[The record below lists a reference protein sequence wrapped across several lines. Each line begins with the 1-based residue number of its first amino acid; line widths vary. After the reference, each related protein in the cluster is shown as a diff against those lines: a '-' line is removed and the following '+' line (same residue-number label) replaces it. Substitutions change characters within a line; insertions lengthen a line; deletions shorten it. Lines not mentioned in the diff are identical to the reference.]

1 MWHLDLL
8 QRCGV
13 KLGVWRA
20 VRLPSEWGLDGTW
33 KTRGCCSELQ
43 GGTWFGTTGLSWR
56 LLLSICSGYRASTS
70 VCRSQTQAMQTRWG
84 LLLPWGGTSSFFPA
98 TSSHRSRNLHY
109 PGRCLLPLILW
120 KEQAGLPHFG
130 ARKYF
135 FFPVTTETL
144 IEFCLETFLQLFLS
158 KCNYWSWWEFQC
170 WLN

>member
-1 MWHLDLL
+1 MWCEIRCMKGCEASFRMGPQWHLKDMGMLL
-8 QRCGV
+8 WTSGWHM
-13 KLGVWRA
+13 VWH
-20 VRLPSEWGLDGTW
+20 
-33 KTRGCCSELQ
+33 RGSFLEA
-43 GGTWFGTTGLSWR
+43 
-56 LLLSICSGYRASTS
+56 ASQYMQWIPCS

-84 LLLPWGGTSSFFPA
+84 LLLPWGATSSFFPA

>member
-13 KLGVWRA
+13 KLGVRRA

-33 KTRGCCSELQ
+33 KTWGCCSELQ
-43 GGTWFGTTGLSWR
+43 GGTWFGTAGLSWR
-56 LLLSICSGYRASTS
+56 LLLSICSGYRALCAGARPRQ
-70 VCRSQTQAMQTRWG
+70 CRQGGGYCCHGERQVASSQ
-84 LLLPWGGTSSFFPA
+84 LPAVTEVEIFII
-98 TSSHRSRNLHY
+98 
-109 PGRCLLPLILW
+109 CLLPLILW

>member
-1 MWHLDLL
+1 MYEGLWGFLQNGASMAPERHGDAALNFRVAHGLAPRVFLGGCFSVYAVDTVLL
-8 QRCGV
+8 PLCAGARPRQCR
-13 KLGVWRA
+13 
-20 VRLPSEWGLDGTW
+20 
-33 KTRGCCSELQ
+33 Q
-43 GGTWFGTTGLSWR
+43 GG
-56 LLLSICSGYRASTS
+56 GYCCHGERQVAS
-70 VCRSQTQAMQTRWG
+70 SQ
-84 LLLPWGGTSSFFPA
+84 LPAVTEVEIFII
-98 TSSHRSRNLHY
+98 
-109 PGRCLLPLILW
+109 CLLPLILW